1 MAKERDYYAILQ
13 VNRAAGEAEIEAA
26 YGRLSRLYDPAVSK
40 KPRASARWPEITEAY
55 EVLGD
60 KQRRAEYDR
69 KLARQR
75 GTTRGPGIPLP
86 SFLSSPYTLT
96 AAAVG
101 LVVIATGALVLASV
115 LGGDSGEE
123 AVSQPSASVATSV
136 GPTPPA
142 SPPEV
147 SGETVTTPSG
157 LQYIDLQVGTGG
169 TPQQNQTVMA
179 NYSGWLQSDGT
190 LFDSS
195 LNPGRAPFQFALGAG
210 RVIPGWDE
218 GFATMKI
225 GGKRRLIIPP
235 ALAYGETGQGDSI
248 PPNATLIF
256 DVELLGVVGEPTPAA
271 QAPPASPPEVSGEI
285 VTTQSGLQYI
295 DLQVG
300 TGATPQKNQ
309 TVVANYSGWL
319 QSTGALFDSS
329 LKPDRT
335 PFQFQIG
342 QGRVIQGWDEGF
354 GTMQAGGKRRLIIPP
369 ALAYG
374 EAGQGAIP
382 PNSTLIFDVELIEV
396 Q

>member
-1 MAKERDYYAILQ
+1 MAKERDYYATLQ

-55 EVLGD
+55 AVLSN
-60 KQRRAEYDR
+60 KERRAEYDR
-69 KLARQR
+69 KQARHR
-75 GTTRGPGIPLP
+75 GTTRGPEISLP
-86 SFLSSPYTLT
+86 AFLTSPYTLT

-115 LGGDSGEE
+115 LGGDGGEE
-123 AVSQPSASVATSV
+123 AVSQPSATVSTPA

-157 LQYIDLQVGTGG
+157 LQYIDLQAGTGA
-169 TPQQNQTVMA
+169 TPQANQTVIA
-179 NYSGWLQSDGT
+179 NYSGWLQSTGS

-195 LNPGRAPFQFALGAG
+195 LNPDREPFQFVLGLG
-210 RVIPGWDE
+210 RVIQGWDE
-218 GFATMKI
+218 GFSTMQV

-235 ALAYGETGQGDSI
+235 ALAYGEAGQGDI

-256 DVELLGVVGEPTPAA
+256 DVELLEVVGEPTPAA
-271 QAPPASPPEVSGEI
+271 QAPPASPPAVSGET
-285 VTTQSGLQYI
+285 VTTPSGLQYI

-300 TGATPQKNQ
+300 TGATPQANQ

-329 LKPDRT
+329 LNPDRT

-354 GTMQAGGKRRLIIPP
+354 ANMQVGGKRRLIVPP

-382 PNSTLIFDVELIEV
+382 PNATLIFDVELLEV